1 MNIPVL
7 DKEEKE
13 YLSNMIKP
21 FKDRINY
28 IYKQEW
34 DYEKETICINY
45 DGDDEVA
52 LPDFKKGAMYK
63 GMKLEEEYTL
73 KELGL

>member
-13 YLSNMIKP
+13 YLSNVIKP

-28 IYKQEW
+28 IYKEEW

-45 DGDDEVA
+45 DGDDEIA